1 MAIHGKLLQSRLLV
15 LSALMAG
22 AAMMA
27 PQGANAAAL
36 YWTKT
41 PVKSASFK
49 TCLSFA
55 SSAMRAAGMQ
65 SIRVS
70 AMEVAG
76 SRGAMYAAITCF
88 STAPRASAIVMAVG
102 DDLAETR
109 RLSEELQGKIARV
122 TIIDDSQ

>member
-1 MAIHGKLLQSRLLV
+1 MATCGTQSRTLA
-15 LSALMAG
+15 LSALMA
-22 AAMMA
+22 AASLFA

-41 PVKSASFK
+41 PVNSASVK

-65 SIRVS
+65 NIRVS
-70 AMEVAG
+70 PMEVAG
-76 SRGAMYAAITCF
+76 SRGALYAAITCF
-88 STAPRASAIVMAVG
+88 NTAPRASAIVMAVG

-109 RLSEELQGKIARV
+109 RLSEELQGKIAKV
-122 TIIDDSQ
+122 IKFDDSQ